1 MDQQK
6 MFFPKGNP
14 TDTFDKDAHGR
25 FQSDL
30 MNLAYDKHLSKE
42 RNIFLVGL
50 CGVCVAAVVYIAT
63 TANYK
68 TYVVRV
74 NDATGQIEAGQQLK
88 AVAYNPKEAE
98 IKYRK
103 YSYCAFRS
111 NSVPQKLAKCTA
123 VYDYSCSPKI
133 EWTYCIGKSSCKART
148 VYNINQNKVCTDA
161 ARKSAYISGTLV
173 RRYL

>member
-63 TANYK
+63 TSI
-68 TYVVRV
+68 R
-74 NDATGQIEAGQQLK
+74 
-88 AVAYNPKEAE
+88 
-98 IKYRK
+98 RK
-103 YSYCAFRS
+103 YSYRAFRS
-111 NSVPQKLAKCTA
+111 NSVPKKLAKCTA
-123 VYDYSCSPKI
+123 VYDYSCSSKI
-133 EWTYCIGKSSCKART
+133 EWTYCIGKSSCKVRT

-161 ARKSAYISGTLV
+161 AWKSADISGTLV